1 MPFSTPSE
9 FEHSGEAQ
17 QREGSPRHV
26 ATKGGDKS
34 IGEEKHP
41 ETVLRRARLTES
53 WGGGGA
59 GKKRRERKMQSG
71 RRIADGLTKTANE
84 RV

>member
-1 MPFSTPSE
+1 MPFSTLSE
-9 FEHSGEAQ
+9 FEHTGEAQ

-34 IGEEKHP
+34 MGEEKHP
-41 ETVLRRARLTES
+41 ETVLRRAQLTES
-53 WGGGGA
+53 LGGGG
-59 GKKRRERKMQSG
+59 GKKQRERKMQSG
-71 RRIADGLTKTANE
+71 RQIAAKLTKTANE

>member
-1 MPFSTPSE
+1 MPFPTPSE

-53 WGGGGA
+53 FLGA
-59 GKKRRERKMQSG
+59 GGRKEAERKENAEWQTNCG
-71 RRIADGLTKTANE
+71 RID
-84 RV
+84 

>member
-34 IGEEKHP
+34 TGEEKHP

-53 WGGGGA
+53 WWVGGRKEA
-59 GKKRRERKMQSG
+59 ERKENENELW
-71 RRIADGLTKTANE
+71 AD
-84 RV
+84 